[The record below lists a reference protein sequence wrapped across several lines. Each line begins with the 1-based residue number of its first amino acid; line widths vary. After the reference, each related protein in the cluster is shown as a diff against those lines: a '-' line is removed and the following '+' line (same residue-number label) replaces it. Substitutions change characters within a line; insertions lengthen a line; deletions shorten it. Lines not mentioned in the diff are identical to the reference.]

1 MGQTQPDQAPIRPS
15 AAAASA
21 QYQRRRQKAT
31 DAFIVARWLPTLP
44 YFEEWEPYDLAQ
56 LTSGV
61 VVEEQPSERE
71 REREREATIT
81 RPPRRRRPS
90 LLRYFSHT
98 ATSAPVLA
106 PAGPAEPVLPSDL
119 PPSYDSLSRQ
129 SSRESNSLSLRL
141 QRTRLEL
148 HDEHRIAT
156 WLSASTVIE
165 DGLTAAEA
173 TSSDSRPRRVHRAPS
188 AASADSGYVSLYPAP
203 SRTETIAHESGSSP
217 DRAGSDPQ
225 AEHEAKRRFWSFCKK
240 KDGTGGF
247 YSHTRCPI

>member
-165 DGLTAAEA
+165 DGLTAA
-173 TSSDSRPRRVHRAPS
+173 RPRIGRCRLRRLGRFGLRLPLPRAQSNRNHCPRVRLLPRSSWLRPS
-188 AASADSGYVSLYPAP
+188 S
-203 SRTETIAHESGSSP
+203 
-217 DRAGSDPQ
+217 
-225 AEHEAKRRFWSFCKK
+225 
-240 KDGTGGF
+240 
-247 YSHTRCPI
+247 

>member
-1 MGQTQPDQAPIRPS
+1 MGQTKPDQAPIRPS

-44 YFEEWEPYDLAQ
+44 YLEEWEPYDLAQ
-56 LTSGV
+56 LTSGAV
-61 VVEEQPSERE
+61 VVEQPSE

-90 LLRYFSHT
+90 LLRCFSHSPT
-98 ATSAPVLA
+98 PAPVLA

-129 SSRESNSLSLRL
+129 SSRESNSLSL

-188 AASADSGYVSLYPAP
+188 AASADSGYASLYPAH
-203 SRTETIAHESGSSP
+203 SRTETTARESGSSP
-217 DRAGSDPQ
+217 DRAGSAPQ

-247 YSHTRCPI
+247 YSHTRRPI